1 MYEKNAHPLITG
13 TLILTLAGFL
23 SRIIGFFYRIF
34 LSQTIGA
41 EGIGIYQLVTP
52 AFVICFSIAAAGIQ
66 SAISRFVAAAYAK
79 PNEREAKL
87 FLLCGCTLSLF
98 ISVFLATV
106 LYCNAGF
113 ISEKLILE
121 KRCEPLVKILAFSLP
136 LESIHACISG
146 FYFGIK
152 DSRLPALSQLAE
164 QLTRVLFV
172 CIFFTWYKYTARPFT
187 LTIVVM
193 GTIVGELF
201 SVLLCVL
208 FLKHQ
213 FQRQLPAPT
222 LSSWKS
228 AVAAK
233 RPSLTY
239 VFDELI
245 CFALPL
251 TANRTIIS
259 LLCSLEAIYIPS
271 RLQTYGY
278 STVDALSI
286 YGIFTGMALPFIL
299 FPSAITNS
307 AAVMLLPVVSESEI
321 TGNNRF
327 LLKTIRRTSASC
339 ISFGFV
345 CMLGFL
351 VCGDFAGNFLF
362 HNRLAG
368 SFITTLSFI
377 CPFLYLNTA
386 LASILHGLGKTAP
399 VFFINCA
406 GIGIRLF
413 FTFFLIPQIGVKAVL
428 YGLLLSQM
436 FSTLLHLLALNKTGY
451 PLFVSPYNFKLKKHF

>member
-52 AFVICFSIAAAGIQ
+52 VFVICFSVAAAGMQ

-79 PNEREAKL
+79 PDEREAKL
-87 FLLCGCTLSLF
+87 FLFCGCFLSLL
-98 ISVFLATV
+98 ISIFLAVV
-106 LYCNAGF
+106 LYRNAGL
-113 ISEKLILE
+113 ISEKIILE

-152 DSRLPALSQLAE
+152 DSRLPAVSQIVE

-172 CIFFTWYKYTARPFT
+172 CALFTYYRFTEHPFT
-187 LTIVVM
+187 LSVVVL
-193 GTIVGELF
+193 GTVVGELF
-201 SVLLCVL
+201 SVFLCIA
-208 FLKHQ
+208 FLKSH
-213 FQRQLPAPT
+213 FQKQSAQG
-222 LSSWKS
+222 SSSLWKS
-228 AVAAK
+228 SIRTVRLSVAQI
-233 RPSLTY
+233 
-239 VFDELI
+239 FDKLV
-245 CFALPL
+245 CFSLPL
-251 TANRTIIS
+251 TANRTIVS
-259 LLCSLEAIYIPS
+259 LLCSVEAVYIPS
-271 RLQTYGY
+271 RLQAYGY
-278 STVDALSI
+278 STADALSI
-286 YGIFTGMALPFIL
+286 YGIFTGMALPLIL

-307 AAVMLLPVVSESEI
+307 AAVMLLPVVSESEM

-327 LLKTIRRTSASC
+327 LLKTIRRTAASC
-339 ISFGFV
+339 ISIGFI
-345 CMLGFL
+345 CTLAFL
-351 VCGDFAGNFLF
+351 VFGDFAGYFLF

-386 LASILHGLGKTAP
+386 LASILHGLGKTMQA
-399 VFFINCA
+399 FLINCA
-406 GIGIRLF
+406 AIGIRLF
-413 FTFFLIPQIGVKAVL
+413 FTFLLIPQIGIKAVL
-428 YGLLLSQM
+428 YGLLASQILSAA
-436 FSTLLHLLALNKTGY
+436 LHLLSLSKAGY
-451 PLFVSPYNFKLKKHF
+451 PLFTSPYNFKLKKHF